1 MVKSMNSDRIIL
13 ITGASS
19 GIGKS
24 CAEYLSKKGFIVFG
38 TSRNASFPPKDIGGK
53 YPIMIKM
60 DINDDDSINNAVEYI
75 IKEFGRIDVLINN
88 AGYGIGGAIE
98 DYSIEKVKEQFE
110 TNFFGTFR
118 MCKKVLP
125 LMRKQKN
132 GYIINI
138 SSIGGVIGLPYQG
151 IYSASKFAVEGMTEA
166 LRMEVRPFGIKIIL
180 IEPGDLK
187 TSFTS
192 RREKIIDSSEKS
204 VYKKNANLTLNIVEK
219 DEQGG
224 GSPLKLAYLVEKIIN
239 KSNPKTRYKVG
250 SFSQKLAGSFKGK
263 IPDRSLEWI
272 LRKYYKVP

>member
-1 MVKSMNSDRIIL
+1 MNSDRIIL

-60 DINDDDSINNAVEYI
+60 DINDDDSIKNAIEYI

-98 DYSIEKVKEQFE
+98 DYTVEKVKEQFE

-138 SSIGGVIGLPYQG
+138 SSIGGIIGLPYQG

-192 RREKIIDSSEKS
+192 RREKITDSSKKS

>member
-1 MVKSMNSDRIIL
+1 MNLDRIIL
-13 ITGASS
+13 ITGTSS

-24 CAEYLSKKGFIVFG
+24 CAEYLSKKGFIVVG
-38 TSRNASFPPKDIGGK
+38 TSRIASFPPENIRGNS
-53 YPIMIKM
+53 PIMIKM
-60 DINDDDSINNAVEYI
+60 DNNDDKSIKNTIDYI
-75 IKEFGRIDVLINN
+75 IKEFGRIDVLVNN

-98 DYSIEKVKEQFE
+98 ESSIQKVKEQFE
-110 TNFFGTFR
+110 TNFFGTLR
-118 MCKKVLP
+118 MCKSILP

-138 SSIGGVIGLPYQG
+138 SSIGGIIGLPYQG
-151 IYSASKFAVEGMTEA
+151 IYSASKFAIEGMTEA
-166 LRMEVRPFGIKIIL
+166 LRMEVRPFGIKIVL

-224 GSPLKLAYLVEKIIN
+224 GSPIKVAYLIEKIIN

-250 SFSQKLAGSFKGK
+250 SFTQKLAASLKGK

>member
-1 MVKSMNSDRIIL
+1 MNSDRIIL

-60 DINDDDSINNAVEYI
+60 DINDDDSIKNAIEYI

-98 DYSIEKVKEQFE
+98 DYTVEKVKEQFE

-138 SSIGGVIGLPYQG
+138 SSIGGIIGLPYQG